1 MSENSRNRCL
11 SFLMITVFIIT
22 IILSSVGICAE
33 EEENTLEVTA
43 NHAII
48 FNADT
53 GYELYEKNADDYV
66 YCAFLPRLMTC
77 ILLVE
82 AGVSLETQVTITS
95 EILKNTPEK
104 SAAKLENG
112 HVISLR
118 DLMKCVLVSNSQECA
133 VAIATTLAGNINDF
147 VAQMNLRASELGATH
162 TTFTNVTGY
171 YTEGTR
177 QLTTVRDI
185 AKIITHA
192 LSLDYI
198 DDYSNSRMITFSVG
212 KSTRTM
218 FTKNLI
224 IDPNSGYYSKR
235 AFGLAISGNQKQGFA
250 LASMATNKNMR
261 LVSIAI
267 GNTSFEDIFSDVS
280 NMLKFSVNEYAYR
293 TLILANSPVTEIEV
307 ILGKDRD
314 YITSVAEKT
323 LEVSLP
329 KSIKNEDILHVYNVP
344 DSIDAPILKGQ
355 QVGTAEYYYKG
366 TLLGTVNLLAQ
377 TDVALDI
384 VGQYTG
390 YISAFFANPI
400 VWTVFFIVL
409 VIIIG
414 YTVGVF
420 MANKK
425 RIREELRKR
434 RDRVKITEMKKTKKK

>member
-1 MSENSRNRCL
+1 MTINLKNRCL
-11 SFLMITVFIIT
+11 SFLMIIVFLITTVFA
-22 IILSSVGICAE
+22 SVCINAE
-33 EEENTLEVTA
+33 EDSSLETIA
-43 NHAII
+43 NNAII

-53 GYELYEKNADDYV
+53 GYELYAKNADDYV

-77 ILLVE
+77 ILLME
-82 AGVSLETQVTITS
+82 SGINLETQVTITS
-95 EILKNTPEK
+95 EMLKNTPEK
-104 SAAKLENG
+104 SSANLEVGN
-112 HVISLR
+112 VISLR

-133 VAIATTLAGNINDF
+133 VAIATTVAGTLNNF
-147 VAQMNLRASELGATH
+147 VAQMNARAAELGATK

-171 YTEGTR
+171 YTTGTR
-177 QLTTVRDI
+177 QLTTARDI

-198 DDYSNSRMITFSVG
+198 EDYSNSRMITFSVG
-212 KSTRTM
+212 KSSRTM
-218 FTKNLI
+218 FTKNLL
-224 IDPNSGYYSKR
+224 IDTNSAYYSKR
-235 AFGLAISGNQKQGFA
+235 ATGLAISGNQEQGFA

-267 GNTSFEDIFSDVS
+267 GNTSFADILTDVA
-280 NMLKFSVNEYAYR
+280 NMLTFSVNEYAYR
-293 TLILANSPVTEIEV
+293 TLVLANAPITEIEV
-307 ILGKDRD
+307 VLGKDRD

-329 KSIKNEDILHVYNVP
+329 KSIKDEDILHIYNVP
-344 DSIDAPILKGQ
+344 DSIEAPILKGQ
-355 QVGTAEYYYKG
+355 QIGTAEYYYNG

-390 YISAFFANPI
+390 YISDFFKNPI
-400 VWTVFFIVL
+400 VWTVFFIIL
-409 VIIIG
+409 IIIIG

-420 MANKK
+420 IANKR

-434 RDRVKITEMKKTKKK
+434 RDRVKITEKKKAKKK